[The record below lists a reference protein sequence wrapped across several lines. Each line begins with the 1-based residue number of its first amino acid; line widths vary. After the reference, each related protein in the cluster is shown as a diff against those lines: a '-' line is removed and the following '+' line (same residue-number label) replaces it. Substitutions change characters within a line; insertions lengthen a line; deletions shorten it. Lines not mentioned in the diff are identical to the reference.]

1 VQIQKMSVDAG
12 WSEDVMVTPP
22 ALKKFEEKLAQGS
35 LYSDVSCVEECGQPS
50 PVSVLE
56 NPFLDEVPMT
66 PEASLAG

>member
-1 VQIQKMSVDAG
+1 MPVDAG

-22 ALKKFEEKLAQGS
+22 ALKKFEEKLAQGC

-56 NPFLDEVPMT
+56 NPFLDEVQLT
-66 PEASLAG
+66 PDTSRAG